1 MTTTFQECV
10 AMDLKFYNGNILL
23 QLVYATRLSS
33 SKVIKPK
40 EISYNTFKISIQI
53 YGAPG
58 KFLTDN
64 GGEFANSQF
73 LEKSEAMNRT
83 VKVTAAESPFSNG
96 LVERHN
102 MIIAYMLDKVLED
115 NS

>member
-1 MTTTFQECV
+1 MTTTLQECV

-23 QLVYATRLSS
+23 ELVNHATRLSS

-40 EISYNTFKISIQI
+40 EISYNTFKISIKI

-64 GGEFANSQF
+64 GGS
-73 LEKSEAMNRT
+73 L
-83 VKVTAAESPFSNG
+83 P
-96 LVERHN
+96 
-102 MIIAYMLDKVLED
+102 IA
-115 NS
+115 SF

>member
-1 MTTTFQECV
+1 
-10 AMDLKFYNGNILL
+10 MDLKFYNGNILL
-23 QLVYATRLSS
+23 QLVNYATRLSS

-73 LEKSEAMNRT
+73 LEKSEAMNIT